1 MLHVPQFK
9 EMFSLIVSSTESPDL
24 ADTSSYLL
32 AQGPGWIFGHLVR
45 AKSTTITPFDAIL
58 ICRFLL
64 ERHNP
69 A

>member
-9 EMFSLIVSSTESPDL
+9 EMFSVIVFSSESPNL
-24 ADTSSYLL
+24 AEASSNLS
-32 AQGPGWIFGHLVR
+32 ADWMFDRLVR